1 MLSFPRLAC
10 PSAKNIEWGLIML
23 ANAACILSG
32 SLAVI
37 FAAMMVFQ
45 RSLYASAICLLL
57 VLLQTSVLFYLSG
70 SPMLAFL
77 QVMVYA
83 GAVMVLVVITIM
95 AAPSPAQ
102 RRWGAI
108 SLPKPLAAAGLLL
121 PLADAAVLL
130 SKASL
135 PSPSRLAGVF
145 VPAQAALGSVLF
157 GPYAVATEAVALLLF
172 LSALA
177 LVESK

>member
-1 MLSFPRLAC
+1 MTGTIWVVSILLF
-10 PSAKNIEWGLIML
+10 
-23 ANAACILSG
+23 LSG
-32 SLAVI
+32 LAAVVVRRQLLAMLLGLELMICAVHVI
-37 FAAMMVFQ
+37 LVHYSGLFGDPAGLAA
-45 RSLYASAICLLL
+45 
-57 VLLQTSVLFYLSG
+57 VLL
-70 SPMLAFL
+70 
-77 QVMVYA
+77 
-83 GAVMVLVVITIM
+83 IM

-121 PLADAAVLL
+121 PLADVLAVMSRAA
-130 SKASL
+130 L
-135 PSPSRLAGVF
+135 PAPSRLAGALQ
-145 VPAQAALGSVLF
+145 PSQAALGSVLF